1 MEWIVNYWPLL
12 TALVA
17 ILAVIIFAIYKFT
30 KQPRPEQLAKV
41 REWLLYAV
49 TAAEKE
55 FGSGTGQIK
64 LRYVYDKFITKFP
77 YLTTVISFELFSNL
91 VDEALVKFKE
101 ILETNNKIQKYVENN
116 AVAFVPESVY
126 ETFSFE
132 EK

>member
-1 MEWIVNYWPLL
+1 MEWIANYWPLL
-12 TALVA
+12 VALVA
-17 ILAVIIFAIYKFT
+17 VLAVVIFAIYKFA

-64 LRYVYDKFITKFP
+64 LRYVYDKFFTLFP
-77 YLTTVISFELFSNL
+77 AFAPIISFELFSNL

-101 ILETNNKIQKYVENN
+101 ILETNRKIQNYVDHIDTIQEQ
-116 AVAFVPESVY
+116 V
-126 ETFSFE
+126 
-132 EK
+132 K